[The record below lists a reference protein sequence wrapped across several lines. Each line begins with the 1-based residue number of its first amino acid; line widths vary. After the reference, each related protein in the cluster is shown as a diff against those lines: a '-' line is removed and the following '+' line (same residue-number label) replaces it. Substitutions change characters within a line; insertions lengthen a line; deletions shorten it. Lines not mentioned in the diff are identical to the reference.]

1 MNSRTV
7 RDFQVPLDVWRFV
20 DEWAAAENFEIIN
33 SGERSRVYRKLL
45 GPLSP
50 SAHVEISENEGS
62 VHLEAWLANS
72 APVRALRFF
81 SIPPELGV
89 ESNGT
94 NALAVAR
101 AVARDRINRLFVKLG
116 QPLIS

>member
-1 MNSRTV
+1 MALRTV
-7 RDFQVPLDVWRFV
+7 RDFEVPLDVWKFV
-20 DEWAAAENFEIIN
+20 DEWAAEEKFEII
-33 SGERSRVYRKLL
+33 SSEERSRVYRKIM

-50 SAHVEISENEGS
+50 SAHVEISEKDGS
-62 VHLEAWLANS
+62 VHLEAWMANT

-81 SIPPELGV
+81 KVPPELGV

-94 NALAVAR
+94 KALKVPR
-101 AVARDRINRLFVKLG
+101 SVARDRINRLFVKLG